1 MSIRTM
7 IVIGVAG
14 LVMTTGATADAVPRL
29 ASDAVACFQLSGF
42 AKASVEPYGA
52 MATEVDVHWAT
63 TNSLDAWL
71 TSSPTAAQSLFLKT
85 RAGKGDPGLTHVS
98 GRWVYTWAKW
108 PAPMIQSAPR
118 RCLRA

>member
-1 MSIRTM
+1 MSIRTF
-7 IVIGVAG
+7 ILIGVAG
-14 LVMTTGATADAVPRL
+14 LVLATGAGAGAVPKA

-52 MATEVDVHWAT
+52 LVTEVDVRWAS

-71 TSSPTAAQSLFLKT
+71 TRSPAAAQSLFAKT
-85 RAGKGDPGLTHVS
+85 RGGKGDPGLTHVA

-108 PAPMIQSAPR
+108 PAPMIRSAPG